1 MLRNMFVF
9 RLVQE
14 INSADEIRAELQTVL
29 ASAAFVRSER
39 LSQFLRFIC
48 EMTLKGE
55 GAKLNEYAIAHEVFS
70 RGSEY
75 SPNEDSVVRRQ
86 AHSLRQ
92 KLHDHYAGEGGNCRV
107 RIELPVGRY
116 VPSFVPVESPVPA
129 APSVVEPPPL
139 PPLPPRNWNKAAG
152 FGAALALL
160 VLGWLGG
167 YLANRH
173 ESLAVDPALAEIW
186 GAWLADPAGAV
197 ICISNPMTAVVK
209 QFSFYLPPEPL
220 DDPPRMPLT
229 APQSDVFR
237 RYFELPPGGNFYVY
251 PAKSQSKTG
260 ESLGSVTLTSML
272 TRAGIPVRA
281 TQSRF
286 LSWDSFRKQ
295 NLILLGHDEANRW
308 LDPILDKLPLRM
320 ATNDGVKDRHI
331 TVAGS
336 AAGKPQEFY
345 IERPTGDD
353 HVSRDYALVSMIT
366 GVDGRHQLLLING
379 LNTEGTQIAM
389 EYLSDPNRVREL
401 LARFRQV
408 APAHKGP
415 WHFQLV
421 LRTEVRD
428 QVPTTA
434 DLLVV
439 KVLQ

>member
-9 RLVQE
+9 RLIQE
-14 INSADEIRAELQTVL
+14 FKEADEIRDELETVL
-29 ASAAFVRSER
+29 ASAAFARSER
-39 LSQFLRFIC
+39 LSQFLRFVC
-48 EMTLKGE
+48 ETTLKGE
-55 GAKLNEYAIAHEVFS
+55 GAKLNEYAIAHQVFG

-92 KLHDHYAGEGGNCRV
+92 KLHDYYAGEGSKNRV

-116 VPSFVPVESPVPA
+116 VPSFVPVESP
-129 APSVVEPPPL
+129 APVLPPVVENPPAPA
-139 PPLPPRNWNKAAG
+139 RGSNKLAWLAS
-152 FGAALALL
+152 ALAML
-160 VLGWLGG
+160 VLGWIAG
-167 YLANRH
+167 YLVNRPQT
-173 ESLAVDPALAEIW
+173 VVIDPGLAEIW
-186 GAWLADPAGAV
+186 AAWLSDPAGAV
-197 ICISNPMTAVVK
+197 VCFSNPLTAVVK
-209 QFSFYLPPEPL
+209 QFSFYLPPGPT

-229 APQSDVFR
+229 APQVDVFR

-272 TRAGIPVRA
+272 TRAGMPVRA

-286 LSWDSFRKQ
+286 LNWDSFRKQ

-331 TVAGS
+331 TDAS
-336 AAGKPQEFY
+336 TAPGKPQEYY
-345 IERPTGDD
+345 IERAQGDD
-353 HVSRDYALVSMIT
+353 RVSRDYALVSMLT
-366 GVDGRHQLLLING
+366 GIDGRHQLLLING

-389 EYLSDPNRVREL
+389 EYLSDPNRVHEL
-401 LARFRQV
+401 LARFRQA